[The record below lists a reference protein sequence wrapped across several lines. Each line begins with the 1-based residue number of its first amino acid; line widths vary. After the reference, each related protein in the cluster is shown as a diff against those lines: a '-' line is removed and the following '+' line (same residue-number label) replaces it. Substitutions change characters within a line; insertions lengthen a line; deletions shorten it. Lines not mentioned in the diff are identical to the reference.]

1 MYSALF
7 KDQLCN
13 GFLQIVDCG
22 NSRNVRTDVL
32 PCSGQTQLII
42 VATSTVIVGFV
53 MCSVLFKE

>member
-7 KDQLCN
+7 KNQLCN

-32 PCSGQTQLII
+32 PCSGQTQLTIA
-42 VATSTVIVGFV
+42 ATSTITIGFL
-53 MCSVLFKE
+53 MRSVLFKE